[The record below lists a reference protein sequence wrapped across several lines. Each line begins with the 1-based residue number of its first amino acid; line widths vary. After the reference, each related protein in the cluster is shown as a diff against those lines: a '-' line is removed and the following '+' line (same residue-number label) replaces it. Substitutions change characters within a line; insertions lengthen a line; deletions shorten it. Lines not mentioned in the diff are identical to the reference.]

1 MRTIKEKIYRELT
14 KRKTNWDNIE
24 KYIQNMGDAINML
37 YEYEESILSALYKC
51 HLRKGDVNERLTDLF
66 LKHGFDVSANEGRNG
81 ASCLHALCWSSY
93 DRYIL
98 PIAEKLLD
106 AGADSTIAYD
116 EKDKED
122 DDMGVLS
129 SISWKFG
136 SWHTGDYESA
146 NMFVAYYEMVDRHQ
160 KGKAYKGIRAFR
172 DSVGE
177 AVSKVELMKVYDVRG
192 NVRTSYLLS
201 CGEKEL
207 VVSDYVEFI
216 VNPYAREEAIEIRDV
231 SDEYRCLIG
240 AKVKGLRYY
249 NDSLAK
255 LSFDNGYALLVGA
268 NGVTEATELK
278 AWFRIVATG
287 YSKLPVV
294 GSEIESVKIWG
305 DRRHSDT
312 STFYDE
318 TTIVLCMENFAFA
331 LYAHKVR
338 YGKSTV
344 RAERVSIELVSDMK
358 RSIDIHNISLKHV
371 EYIGDAVQWL
381 SIRCDEGILYVVTNG
396 FDEVALFLSDKEIE
410 PEDVPHVRHFSDGLK
425 KIRFVEK
432 N

>member
-1 MRTIKEKIYRELT
+1 MRTIKEKICRELT

-37 YEYEESILSALYKC
+37 YEYEESILSDLYKC

-136 SWHTGDYESA
+136 SWYTGDYESA

-201 CGEKEL
+201 CGEMEL

-255 LSFDNGYALLVGA
+255 LSFDNGYALLVGNA
-268 NGVTEATELK
+268 DYSQGNERKTWCSITSD
-278 AWFRIVATG
+278 G
-287 YSKLPVV
+287 YSKLPAE
-294 GSEIESVKIWG
+294 GSRIESIKLWR
-305 DRRHSDT
+305 DRTHSSDT
-312 STFYDE
+312 TFYRE
-318 TTIVLCMENFAFA
+318 TTIVLCFEDCA
-331 LYAHKVR
+331 
-338 YGKSTV
+338 YGIYTYSQEYRKIGM
-344 RAERVSIELVSDMK
+344 RAEKLSKESVLGLK
-358 RSIDIHNISLKHV
+358 RSVDVHNVSLKHI
-371 EYIGDAVQWL
+371 EYVGDVMKWL
-381 SIRCDEGILYVVTNG
+381 CLQCDEGVLYVVSDN
-396 FDEVALFLSDKEIE
+396 FSEVAMFLCDRELAE
-410 PEDVPHVRHFSDGLK
+410 EDILQVGLLTKGLK
-425 KIRFVEK
+425 KIRYVEK
-432 N
+432 T